1 MLMEFFHCVALRD
14 VILSRQIL
22 NTRYFMIFEEN
33 NLISFD
39 YYCAIDSQLAS
50 HDLPA
55 AAEHM
60 LVLLIKIL
68 LILTNGFFKFH

>member
-1 MLMEFFHCVALRD
+1 
-14 VILSRQIL
+14 
-22 NTRYFMIFEEN
+22 MIFEEN

-39 YYCAIDSQLAS
+39 YYCAIEGQQAS
-50 HDLPA
+50 HEPPA
-55 AAEHM
+55 AVEHM

>member
-1 MLMEFFHCVALRD
+1 
-14 VILSRQIL
+14 
-22 NTRYFMIFEEN
+22 MIFEEN

-39 YYCAIDSQLAS
+39 YYCAIEGQQAS
-50 HDLPA
+50 HELPA
-55 AAEHM
+55 AVEHM